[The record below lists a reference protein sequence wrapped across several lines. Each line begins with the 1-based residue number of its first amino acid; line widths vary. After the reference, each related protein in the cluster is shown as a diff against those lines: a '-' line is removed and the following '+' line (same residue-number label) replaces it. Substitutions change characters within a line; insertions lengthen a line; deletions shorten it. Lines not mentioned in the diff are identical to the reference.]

1 MVWLNRPGFSG
12 GGVQVGRRVIAE
24 RHGRVLVVRMDR
36 VDKRNAVDA
45 AMTAELSAALDLLED
60 DDELWVGVLTGGVE
74 VFSAG
79 TDLIVGAGEPT
90 ERGGSY
96 GVVRRDRS
104 KPLIAAVEGLALGGG
119 MEMVL
124 ACDLVVAGRGAEFG
138 LPEVSRGVVA
148 TCGALFRGPRALPL
162 NVAREL
168 LLTGDRL
175 PAERAERLGFVNV
188 LTEDGGAVRAAIEL
202 AHRICRN
209 APISVRASLTALEES
224 VSRDDELGWTATTR
238 AIDTT
243 WASEDRKEGLAAF
256 AEKRAPEWRGR

>member
-1 MVWLNRPGFSG
+1 M
-12 GGVQVGRRVIAE
+12 RVITE
-24 RHGRVLVVRMDR
+24 RDRRVLVVRMDR

-45 AMTAELSAALDLLED
+45 AMTAELSAALDRLED
-60 DDELWVGVLTGGVE
+60 DDDLWVGVLAGGPD

-79 TDLIVGAGEPT
+79 TDLIAGAGEPT
-90 ERGGSY
+90 PRGGPY
-96 GVVRRDRS
+96 GVVRRRRA

-138 LPEVSRGVVA
+138 LPEVARGVVA

-168 LLTGDRL
+168 LLTGERL

-188 LTEDGGAVRAAIEL
+188 LAEDGAAVEAAVDL

-209 APISVRASLTALEES
+209 APISVRAGLVALEET
-224 VSRDDELGWTATTR
+224 VARDDELGWAATAR
-238 AIDTT
+238 AIETV
-243 WASEDRKEGLAAF
+243 WASEDSKEGLAAF
-256 AEKRAPEWRGR
+256 AEKRQPEWTGR

>member
-1 MVWLNRPGFSG
+1 MSPPGGRAEQSG
-12 GGVQVGRRVIAE
+12 GGRAVRVIVE
-24 RHGRVLVVRMDR
+24 RSGRVLVVRMDR

-60 DDELWVGVLTGGVE
+60 DDELWVGVLTGGPGI
-74 VFSAG
+74 FSAG
-79 TDLIVGAGEPT
+79 TDLIAGAGEPT
-90 ERGGSY
+90 ARGGPY
-96 GVVRRDRS
+96 GVVQRTRS

-124 ACDLVVAGRGAEFG
+124 ACDLVVAGRSAQFG

-168 LLTGDRL
+168 LLTGERL

-188 LTEDGGAVRAAIEL
+188 LADDGAAVAAAVDL
-202 AHRICRN
+202 AQRICRN
-209 APISVRASLTALEES
+209 APISVRASVTALEQT
-224 VSRDDELGWTATTR
+224 VARDDGLGWDATQR
-238 AIDTT
+238 AIATV
-243 WASEDRKEGLAAF
+243 WASEDTKEGLAAF
-256 AEKRAPEWRGR
+256 AEKRVPEWRGR

>member
-1 MVWLNRPGFSG
+1 M
-12 GGVQVGRRVIAE
+12 RVITE
-24 RHGRVLVVRMDR
+24 RDRRVLVVRMDR

-45 AMTAELSAALDLLED
+45 AMTAELSAALDRLED
-60 DDELWVGVLTGGVE
+60 DDDLWVGVLAGGPD

-79 TDLIVGAGEPT
+79 TDLIAGAGEPT
-90 ERGGSY
+90 PRGGPY
-96 GVVRRDRS
+96 GVVRRRRA

-138 LPEVSRGVVA
+138 LPEVARGVVA

-168 LLTGDRL
+168 LLTGERL
-175 PAERAERLGFVNV
+175 PAERVERLGFVNV
-188 LTEDGGAVRAAIEL
+188 LAEDGAAVEAAVDL

-209 APISVRASLTALEES
+209 APISVWAGLVALEET
-224 VSRDDELGWTATTR
+224 VARDDELGWAATAR
-238 AIDTT
+238 AIETV
-243 WASEDRKEGLAAF
+243 WASEDSKEGLAAF
-256 AEKRAPEWRGR
+256 AEKRPPEWTGR